1 MRKAPTSLALSFALA
16 LAAFGQAPE
25 LKYTLTIFV
34 DEGHGTFDV
43 GHVFVELSDGKNRI
57 YRGLYPPESVE
68 DEFGKW
74 SAILASGGQLRD
86 DKYHGW
92 DVKRIYNI
100 TKEGFDIAA
109 ESILATDLG
118 QNPERWWF
126 NNHCGDFAEAIA
138 NFAGVPIH
146 LAWTGSGR
154 DRPPLFGA
162 YLREH
167 GGRLR
172 RPYSVPAHPIEAG
185 DEPSVP
191 ARPLAAERGQTGEPG
206 QGDIIISTGHGEI
219 VVHQAAPAAA
229 AAAVPAAAAA
239 AVPADTPE
247 SSNDQSSS
255 DDTPESSNDTS
266 SNVSRGNTGDGHS
279 RAATTTSDQWDTGMA
294 QQARDEQ
301 DIANKVHEVYSSSKD
316 KSFDGNDRS
325 RVLPK
330 PTP

>member
-1 MRKAPTSLALSFALA
+1 
-16 LAAFGQAPE
+16 
-25 LKYTLTIFV
+25 
-34 DEGHGTFDV
+34 
-43 GHVFVELSDGKNRI
+43 
-57 YRGLYPPESVE
+57 
-68 DEFGKW
+68 
-74 SAILASGGQLRD
+74 
-86 DKYHGW
+86 
-92 DVKRIYNI
+92 
-100 TKEGFDIAA
+100 
-109 ESILATDLG
+109 
-118 QNPERWWF
+118 
-126 NNHCGDFAEAIA
+126 
-138 NFAGVPIH
+138 
-146 LAWTGSGR
+146 
-154 DRPPLFGA
+154 
-162 YLREH
+162 
-167 GGRLR
+167 
-172 RPYSVPAHPIEAG
+172 
-185 DEPSVP
+185 
-191 ARPLAAERGQTGEPG
+191 LAAERGQTGEPG